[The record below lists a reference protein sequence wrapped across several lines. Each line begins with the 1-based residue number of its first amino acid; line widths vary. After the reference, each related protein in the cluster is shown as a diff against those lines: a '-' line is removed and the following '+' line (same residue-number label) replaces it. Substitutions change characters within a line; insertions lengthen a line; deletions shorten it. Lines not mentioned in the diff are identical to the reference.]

1 MAARAKV
8 QNQLMG
14 VERNSSDG
22 EPLLVEQVTLGPATV
37 YALLDCCVDFFQPHA
52 EAFPTC
58 TESDL
63 EEARRFD
70 RTTSAPGA
78 PWRLAVRAFLV
89 SLGGR
94 RVLVDT
100 GGSGNGPLAAE
111 WVSARGRLLDA
122 LAQVSVSPSDVTD
135 VVLTHLH
142 RDHLANTVSS
152 DGRLVFD
159 AADFHVQSA
168 EIESHRLGGTSAVIE
183 TLIDPLA
190 RTGRLHT
197 YAGRS
202 RIAGQTGAV
211 VTAVHTPGHTPGHQ
225 SVVVDAGDTRVVI
238 AGDAVVHAV
247 QVVRPEIAYSF
258 EQDAALAAVTRER
271 LLHELAEAGG
281 LLATAHLGQPF
292 IRFEQA

>member
-1 MAARAKV
+1 
-8 QNQLMG
+8 MG
-14 VERNSSDG
+14 VDRFSPDG

-58 TESDL
+58 TERDL
-63 EEARRFD
+63 EEARRID
-70 RTTSAPGA
+70 RTTSGPGD

-89 SLGGR
+89 LLGGR

-100 GGSGNGPLAAE
+100 GGSGSGPLAAD

-190 RTGRLHT
+190 RTGRLHA
-197 YAGRS
+197 YAGGS
-202 RIAGQTGAV
+202 RIAGQAGAV
-211 VTAVHTPGHTPGHQ
+211 VTAVHSPGHTPGHQ
-225 SVVVDAGDTRVVI
+225 SVVVDAGDARVMI

-258 EQDAALAAVTRER
+258 EHDAALAAVTRQHM
-271 LLHELAEAGG
+271 LHELAEAGG

-292 IRFEQA
+292 IRFEPVA